1 MRFTLD
7 FVQDL
12 IADAQYMDIDIFS
25 ERSKG
30 NGKGA
35 DGSKGEESQIKSDAK
50 SAKEPKFDV
59 EGLQAD
65 LESYNEF
72 KAKFMALLSQLEAE
86 IFGRQT
92 HQAVRDVKDRGMLDE
107 FYRMRA
113 DITKQPIYER
123 RAYKRIQAFVWMFN
137 AYELLETGEI
147 DEDSPFHVQGDQR
160 HGAKPAAEDATQY
173 MSIKQWRDFIEHHKS
188 FLTIFPELGEH
199 SVVQ

>member
-1 MRFTLD
+1 
-7 FVQDL
+7 
-12 IADAQYMDIDIFS
+12 MDIDIFS
-25 ERSKG
+25 ERSKS

-35 DGSKGEESQIKSDAK
+35 DGSKGEESQIKSDSK
-50 SAKEPKFDV
+50 PVKEPKFDV
-59 EGLQAD
+59 DGLRAD
-65 LESYNEF
+65 LASYNEF
-72 KAKFMALLSQLEAE
+72 KAKFMALLTQLEAE

-92 HQAVRDVKDRGMLDE
+92 HQAVLDAKERGLLDE

-123 RAYKRIQAFVWMFN
+123 KAYKRIQAFVWMFN

-147 DEDSPFHVQGDQR
+147 DEDSPFRVQGDQHR
-160 HGAKPAAEDATQY
+160 GAKLTSEDSTSY
-173 MSIKQWRDFIEHHKS
+173 MSIKQWRDFIEHHRS